1 MKYDVSQKIHGNM
14 IFFVYMYK
22 CYKYGI
28 TLLPKIAKII
38 FSRKNTCKGDITGIT
53 EEDDI
58 HSLGYGI
65 SVETPCWL
73 TFYNNSENI
82 WV

>member
-1 MKYDVSQKIHGNM
+1 MKVDVSQKIRGNM

-28 TLLPKIAKII
+28 TLLPKIAQIM
-38 FSRKNTCKGDITGIT
+38 FSRKNTLKGDITGIT

-58 HSLGYGI
+58 HSIGYRI
-65 SVETPCWL
+65 SVETRC
-73 TFYNNSENI
+73 
-82 WV
+82 

>member
-1 MKYDVSQKIHGNM
+1 MKYDVSQNIHGNM

-38 FSRKNTCKGDITGIT
+38 FSQKNTCKGDITGIT

-58 HSLGYGI
+58 HSIRYGF
-65 SVETPCWL
+65 SVETPC
-73 TFYNNSENI
+73 
-82 WV
+82 